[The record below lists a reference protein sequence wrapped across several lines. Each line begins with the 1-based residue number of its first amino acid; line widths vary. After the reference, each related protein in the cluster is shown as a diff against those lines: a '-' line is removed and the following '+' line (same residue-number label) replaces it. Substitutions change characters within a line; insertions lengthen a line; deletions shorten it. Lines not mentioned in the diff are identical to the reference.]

1 MNMPLDD
8 PEVMA
13 EQEKV
18 LKLSELADE
27 VLSTR
32 LRSCGEYMWSYPNIF
47 YRLAVSDIQWDEA
60 HWARGP
66 LTAVVKEVLIKMKR
80 LYTAVKTVVDGQ
92 LASTTFY
99 AGVLQDSQL
108 NYVAVDEMFEWAASF
123 DFGEAALPEMRNTAV
138 RDSSGIGHTGL
149 VEESFRD
156 DRDLGTGRP
165 DLALA
170 PGDMWMNPVTTKIL
184 SRKNN
189 FSEVTTDGQPESSPM
204 EDEVKVNRKLFLP
217 EFEKKT
223 LPFNIVV
230 SRTKDPPLCLLHTGI
245 VR

>member
-1 MNMPLDD
+1 MSPDD

-47 YRLAVSDIQWDEA
+47 YRLAVSDIEWDEA
-60 HWARGP
+60 HSARGP
-66 LTAVVKEVLIKMKR
+66 LTAAVKEVLIKMKR

-99 AGVLQDSQL
+99 AGILQDSQL

-123 DFGEAALPEMRNTAV
+123 GFGEDALPEMRKTAV
-138 RDSSGIGHTGL
+138 RDSSGIGQTGL

-223 LPFNIVV
+223 LPFNNVV
-230 SRTKDPPLCLLHTGI
+230 SKKKDPPLRLLHTGI